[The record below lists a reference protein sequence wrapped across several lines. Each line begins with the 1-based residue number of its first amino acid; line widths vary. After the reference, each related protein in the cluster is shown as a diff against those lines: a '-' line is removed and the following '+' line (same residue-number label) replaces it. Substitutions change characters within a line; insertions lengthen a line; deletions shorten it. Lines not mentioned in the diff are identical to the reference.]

1 MALPD
6 LTGQN
11 IQDTYQRVLQTDGG
25 TLRDGTGSLV
35 TLTDVTASG
44 NVSASGQFLGS
55 NFGLDSTDKL
65 QFSDATLQFRLNDS
79 SRITHTPTIFR
90 PTSDEGVSLGRSNEK
105 WKELVVNHITASG
118 DISSS
123 IESTGSF
130 GRLICTSI
138 SASTGQFDANTISL
152 GGTTFSKAELD
163 DLKQGK
169 AINTTAKDLRDGD
182 TNKTNIIRPDG
193 VMHPNDDSTYIKL
206 TTTGRIGTFVSG
218 VFFSDFNL
226 NGSNNYI
233 RFGDGDTDLNFSG
246 SINNATIDGGTF

>member
-35 TLTDVTASG
+35 TLTD
-44 NVSASGQFLGS
+44 
-55 NFGLDSTDKL
+55 
-65 QFSDATLQFRLNDS
+65 
-79 SRITHTPTIFR
+79 
-90 PTSDEGVSLGRSNEK
+90 
-105 WKELVVNHITASG
+105 ITASG
-118 DISSS
+118 DISASGAIHGTSFKIGDATILQGGGNGINITLGSAGATGNISLVTHTGTPFKINDNDNIEITGDITASSDISSS

-152 GGTTFSKAELD
+152 GGTTFSKTELD

-169 AINTTAKDLRDGD
+169 AINTTAKDLRGGD

-233 RFGDGDTDLNFSG
+233 RFGDGDTNLNFSG